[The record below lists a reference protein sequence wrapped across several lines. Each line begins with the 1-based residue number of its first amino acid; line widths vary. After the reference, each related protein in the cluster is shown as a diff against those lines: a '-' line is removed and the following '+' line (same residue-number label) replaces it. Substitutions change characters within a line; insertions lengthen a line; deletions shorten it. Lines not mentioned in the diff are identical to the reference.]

1 MLTPKAHLELSQTST
16 MEVFAKIVHG
26 LKLFTVSQKKPNILD
41 VCARYE
47 CTSEDVTR
55 NG

>member
-26 LKLFTVSQKKPNILD
+26 LKLFTVSQKKNILD